1 MSQPIN
7 DKRKQWLWFIGL
19 WCAGFA
25 TLFVISLI
33 IKLIMG
39 IA

>member
-1 MSQPIN
+1 MNPSI
-7 DKRKQWLWFIGL
+7 RQWLWFIGL

-25 TLFVISLI
+25 AMAALAFAVR
-33 IKLIMG
+33 LIMG